1 MAQEE
6 HILRCS
12 FSTGGGGCGEGGGV
26 DDGGGGSRSKKI
38 KQKKVPQR
46 GLGVA
51 QLEKIRLDEQ
61 QKKEAA
67 LQAANFLANNAIG
80 SHGDSTACLAIP
92 SPSVRPNFCSSSNSI
107 PLPPPSPT
115 DLPSPNFLYMPVQS
129 SKNVKVLL
137 PNSVQLSKH
146 LNVGGKEIGL
156 PAISSPGQGNWP
168 RLWNGEQN
176 LEGEKQ
182 ILDHRR
188 FAFWP
193 RVKFP
198 YESNALVLPL
208 PQRSHQ
214 FQHPSSSS
222 TVNVS
227 SGTSSSSVLKF
238 QMEPPS
244 NQIFHDNNYAPLS
257 PKDEKMVGMK
267 RSYPFSL
274 ESPTAPSCQCKFR
287 PTYVTSTSRSDESA
301 SCSNGCTNHLEPSCK
316 YIREDPPN
324 TSPLPE
330 QNDSGVIRENKELNG
345 DFLTLAPPAPATQPL
360 KHKHPL
366 AYSGYREQE
375 LTDFGCLSSQELAK
389 DSIQRPGPS
398 RSIERPPFSFFP
410 TKMQIDQAIIHA
422 RDGNGKAYTSSP
434 KELFNFVMVSTSGC
448 FLTWLVPSKFPA
460 SSNDL

>member
-12 FSTGGGGCGEGGGV
+12 FSTGGGGCSNLGGGGDEGGGGV

-51 QLEKIRLDEQ
+51 QLEKIRLEEQ

-67 LQAANFLANNAIG
+67 LQAANNLANNAIG
-80 SHGDSTACLAIP
+80 SHSDSTACLAMP
-92 SPSVRPNFCSSSNSI
+92 CPSVRPNLCSSSNSI

-115 DLPSPNFLYMPVQS
+115 DLPSPNFLYMSVQS
-129 SKNVKVLL
+129 SKNVKVLH
-137 PNSVQLSKH
+137 PNSVQLSKP
-146 LNVGGKEIGL
+146 LNVGRKEIGL
-156 PAISSPGQGNWP
+156 PAILGPGQGNWP

-182 ILDHRR
+182 ILDHHR

-198 YESNALVLPL
+198 L
-208 PQRSHQ
+208 PQISHQ
-214 FQHPSSSS
+214 FQHPSSS

-227 SGTSSSSVLKF
+227 PGTSSSSVLKF

-244 NQIFHDNNYAPLS
+244 NQIFCDNNYAPLS

-274 ESPTAPSCQCKFR
+274 ESPTAPSCQCKFQ
-287 PTYVTSTSRSDESA
+287 PTYVTSTSRPDESA
-301 SCSNGCTNHLEPSCK
+301 SCSNGCTNHLEPSNK

-330 QNDSGVIRENKELNG
+330 QNASGVIRENKELNG
-345 DFLTLAPPAPATQPL
+345 DFLTLAPPAPATLRLNL

-366 AYSGYREQE
+366 AYSGYQEQE
-375 LTDFGCLSSQELAK
+375 LTDFGCPSSQAFAK
-389 DSIQRPGPS
+389 GSIQRPGPS
-398 RSIERPPFSFFP
+398 RSMERPTFSFFP
-410 TKMQIDQAIIHA
+410 TKVQIDQAIIHA
-422 RDGNGKAYTSSP
+422 RNGNGKIGEP
-434 KELFNFVMVSTSGC
+434 V
-448 FLTWLVPSKFPA
+448 
-460 SSNDL
+460 DLSLKL